1 MSNVGNAMTIDPM
14 GSAKNEVRL
23 VGGVSNV
30 WLLTAFIPFAYKK
43 ACSLDFFVE
52 ALVGIDCK

>member
-1 MSNVGNAMTIDPM
+1 MTIDPM